1 MTDVMQGLYQD
12 HAYLSEISNI
22 ARQELEALAAGE
34 HAEYSLLEDIM
45 RYVTGYPD
53 THHHP
58 AEDVVFAQLKTRVPE
73 AAKDVDRILT
83 EHAALLAKSRIFLE
97 AIQAVEE
104 GTIMRRDEFVRRGH
118 DYFDFLAEHMR
129 VEESQLFPMA
139 EEQLTEADWTEIA
152 QGVEQQTDPIFGKTV
167 DEDYRQL
174 WQRIQSQRR
183 TEAGE
188 SER

>member
-22 ARQELEALAAGE
+22 ARQELAALAAGE
-34 HAEYSLLEDIM
+34 HADYSLLEDIM

-58 AEDVVFAQLKTRVPE
+58 TEDVVFAQLKMRVPG
-73 AAKDVDRILT
+73 AAKDVDRMLT

-129 VEESQLFPMA
+129 VEESRLFPMA
-139 EEQLTEADWTEIA
+139 EEQLTDEDWIGIA
-152 QGVEQQTDPIFGKTV
+152 QDVKLQADPIFGETV

-174 WQRIQSQRR
+174 WQRIQSNRR
-183 TEAGE
+183 TEVDGPE
-188 SER
+188 

>member
-12 HAYLSEISNI
+12 HANLAEITNI
-22 ARQELEALAAGE
+22 ARQELEALEAGE

-58 AEDVVFAQLKTRVPE
+58 TEDVVFAQLKTRVPG
-73 AAKDVDRILT
+73 AATDVDRMLT
-83 EHAALLAKSRIFLE
+83 EHSTLLAKSHLFLE

-104 GTIMRRDEFVRRGH
+104 GTIMRRNEFVHLGQ

-129 VEESQLFPMA
+129 VEESRLFPVA
-139 EEQLTEADWTEIA
+139 EEQLTDADWTEVD
-152 QGVEQQTDPIFGKTV
+152 QRVQQITDPVFGETV
-167 DEDYRQL
+167 DEDYQRL
-174 WQRIQSQRR
+174 WQRIQVQRP
-183 TEAGE
+183 TPN
-188 SER
+188 